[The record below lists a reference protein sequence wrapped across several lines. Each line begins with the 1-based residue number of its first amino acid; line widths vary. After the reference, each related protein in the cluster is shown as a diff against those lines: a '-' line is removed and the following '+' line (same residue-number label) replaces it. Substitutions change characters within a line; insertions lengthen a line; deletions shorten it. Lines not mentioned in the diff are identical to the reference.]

1 MKFIIFEGKW
11 PLVSWNSSCFGSK
24 RPLTEIDQLSTY
36 HAWVF
41 IKRTQFF
48 FVKSTKIGNFLC
60 MDLPRLR
67 LLETPEC
74 KRVKTKTVKV
84 ENMES
89 QHGILKGQSFE
100 TSVLVVTWDIE
111 KLLTNYSY
119 TIVEQTTIM
128 MIRDRRIRW
137 ETLISTFFLHGG
149 TTPWSTGGVG
159 ASTHFQPRPIPE

>member
-1 MKFIIFEGKW
+1 MTLDWNWSII
-11 PLVSWNSSCFGSK
+11 N
-24 RPLTEIDQLSTY
+24 LSRLSFYKTDP
-36 HAWVF
+36 V
-41 IKRTQFF
+41 F

-119 TIVEQTTIM
+119 TIVEQQNDCDIV
-128 MIRDRRIRW
+128 ILRIRW
-137 ETLISTFFLHGG
+137 WDKVISTIVLHGG
-149 TTPWSTGGVG
+149 ATPWSTGGVG

>member
-1 MKFIIFEGKW
+1 MYGF
-11 PLVSWNSSCFGSK
+11 
-24 RPLTEIDQLSTY
+24 TEI
-36 HAWVF
+36 
-41 IKRTQFF
+41 
-48 FVKSTKIGNFLC
+48 
-60 MDLPRLR
+60 
-67 LLETPEC
+67 ETFRDPWMQESED
-74 KRVKTKTVKV
+74 KTVKV

-137 ETLISTFFLHGG
+137 ETLIRTIFPHGG